1 MLYWVFISMY
11 KDHISKEV
19 IDDKVSRELVSL
31 LFAGGL
37 RANFFIFIGAPV
49 FSLLLKSF
57 IPIVTIFSWT
67 VLMVFLAAVRSFLCQ
82 LYNRKE
88 EAGYSGVI
96 LEKSYWVM
104 TSLLGIGWGLLALMP
119 GIFSN
124 IFSQV
129 MIFFIMMGVIYIAII
144 VLAMSRLLLFLYITP
159 FPVFL
164 SYSLFRSSHPWAIHL
179 SCLAFIFWGI
189 MIWLGWQQHKS
200 LVNRLILQFTN
211 ELLIKQLQ
219 VSIENEKSV
228 NRAKREFLANMSH
241 EIRTPMNGI
250 IGMTELVLETP
261 LDPVQLQYLENV
273 KKSADSLLGLLNDIL
288 DFSKI
293 EAGQLVLESE
303 TFNLPAMLDHVGSMM
318 HYAAEQKGLR
328 LVMPSSVSGLPSFI
342 VGDELRLRQVL
353 TNLIS
358 NGLKFT
364 PEGSVEVAVAA
375 EDMAGKKVMLHFT
388 VMDSGIGIPRAKRDV
403 IFTSF
408 SQADSTTARKY
419 GGTGLGLAICRQ
431 LVELMGGSIWFEDN
445 DNGGTIFHF
454 TVVCGLGEEPVEEL
468 TEMIP
473 VDTGSLSV
481 LLVDDNVVN
490 RDLAMIFLQRHG
502 HQVTVAENGLEA
514 LKQIVEQDFDLI
526 FMDVQMPVM
535 DGLTAC
541 GVIRKGE
548 ESGDLKGYGLPA
560 GLKKKLS
567 HLHGKHIPI
576 VAMTAN
582 AMKGDREKCL
592 AAGMDGYLT
601 KPFRREEI
609 LQVLGK
615 ISQKFALTDKITDN
629 GSYREKENVDTPA
642 WLDQKAQLQQADEN
656 PTVSKTT
663 SEVGFSDR
671 QADKKISAKVR
682 DHLKA
687 MYRLED
693 TEIEIFLQSSRKSVV
708 ENLDEAGICA
718 KNGDLV
724 GMKAVVHSV
733 KGSLL
738 NLGLGE
744 FAERA
749 QAIELELETGEV
761 TTCRKQLDS
770 LRHALSG
777 FLLES
782 DHGEQER

>member
-1 MLYWVFISMY
+1 MY
-11 KDHISKEV
+11 KDHTSQEV
-19 IDDKVSRELVSL
+19 INDRVSRELVSL
-31 LFAGGL
+31 LFAGGF
-37 RANFFIFIGAPV
+37 RANVFIFIGAPL
-49 FSLLLKSF
+49 FSLLLKPF
-57 IPIVTIFSWT
+57 IPIVIIFSWA
-67 VLMVFLAAVRSFLCQ
+67 VLMVFLAAVRFFLCQ
-82 LYNRKE
+82 LYSRKE
-88 EAGYSGVI
+88 EAGYSSVA
-96 LEKSYWVM
+96 LEKAYRVM
-104 TSLLGIGWGLLALMP
+104 TALIGVGWGLLALMP
-119 GIFSN
+119 GIFSS

-129 MIFFIMMGVIYIAII
+129 MIFFIMMGVLYIAII
-144 VLAMSRLLLFLYITP
+144 VLAMDRFLLFLYITP
-159 FPVFL
+159 FPALL
-164 SYSLFRSSHPWAIHL
+164 SYALFRASHPWAVHL
-179 SCLAFIFWGI
+179 TSLLFIFWGI
-189 MIWLGWQQHKS
+189 MIWLGWQQYKS
-200 LVNRLILQFTN
+200 LVRNLVLQFTN

-250 IGMTELVLETP
+250 IGMTELVLETS

-293 EAGQLVLESE
+293 EAGQLVLESK

-318 HYAAEQKGLR
+318 HYLAEQKGLR
-328 LVMPSSVSGLPSFI
+328 LVLPSSVSHLPSFI

-353 TNLIS
+353 TNLVS

-375 EDMAGKKVMLHFT
+375 EKVTGKEVMLHFT
-388 VMDSGIGIPRAKRDV
+388 VIDSGIGIPRSKRDV
-403 IFTSF
+403 VFSSF

-419 GGTGLGLAICRQ
+419 GGTGLGLAISRQ

-445 DNGGTIFHF
+445 DNGGTKFHF
-454 TVVCGLGEEPVEEL
+454 TVVCGLGEEPVEEPA
-468 TEMIP
+468 EMIP
-473 VDTGSLSV
+473 MDIDHLSV

-502 HQVTVAENGLEA
+502 HQVAVAENGLEA
-514 LKQIVEQDFDLI
+514 LKKIVKEDFDLI
-526 FMDVQMPVM
+526 VMDLQMPVM

-541 GVIRKGE
+541 KVIRKSE
-548 ESGDLKGYGLPA
+548 EGDCPQGFALPA
-560 GLKKKLS
+560 GLKEKLS

-629 GSYREKENVDTPA
+629 ESCREKENIDKPA
-642 WLDQKAQLQQADEN
+642 WLDPDPTDQPQRSKEN
-656 PTVSKTT
+656 PTA
-663 SEVGFSDR
+663 SEIPSGMEFP
-671 QADKKISAKVR
+671 DKPVEKISKRVR
-682 DHLKA
+682 DHLSTT
-687 MYRLED
+687 YRLEGA
-693 TEIEIFLQSSRKSVV
+693 EIEIFLQSSRKSVA
-708 ENLDEAGICA
+708 ENLEKAETCG
-718 KNGDLV
+718 KNGDFT
-724 GMKAVVHSV
+724 GMKAVIHSV

-738 NLGLGE
+738 NLGLSE

-749 QAIELELETGEV
+749 QVIESELEAGGGV
-761 TTCRKQLDS
+761 TCQEQLNG
-770 LRHALSG
+770 LRHALSD

-782 DHGEQER
+782 DNGEQESGNG

>member
-1 MLYWVFISMY
+1 MY

-19 IDDKVSRELVSL
+19 IDEKVSRELVSL
-31 LFAGGL
+31 LFAGGF
-37 RANFFIFIGAPV
+37 RANSFVFIGAPV

-57 IPIVTIFSWT
+57 IPIIFIFSWA
-67 VLMVFLAAVRSFLCQ
+67 VLMVFLAAVRLFLCQ
-82 LYNRKE
+82 LYSWKE
-88 EAGYSGVI
+88 EEGHSSKT
-96 LEKSYWVM
+96 LEKAYLVM
-104 TSLLGIGWGLLALMP
+104 TVLIGVGWGLLALMP

-129 MIFFIMMGVIYIAII
+129 MIFFIMMGVLYIAII
-144 VLAMSRLLLFLYITP
+144 VLAMNRLLLFLYITP
-159 FPVFL
+159 FPVL
-164 SYSLFRSSHPWAIHL
+164 LGYALFRASHPWAVHL
-179 SCLAFIFWGI
+179 SSLSFIFWGI
-189 MIWLGWQQHKS
+189 MVWLGWQQHKD
-200 LVNRLILQFTN
+200 LVRNLVLQFTN
-211 ELLIKQLQ
+211 ELLIRQLQ

-250 IGMTELVLETP
+250 IGMTELVLETS

-293 EAGQLVLESE
+293 EAGQLVLESK

-318 HYAAEQKGLR
+318 HYVAEQKGIR
-328 LVMPSSVSGLPSFI
+328 LVMPPSVSGLPPFI

-364 PEGSVEVAVAA
+364 PEGSVEVTVKA
-375 EDMAGKKVMLHFT
+375 ENVTGDEVMLYFT
-388 VMDSGIGIPRAKRDV
+388 VIDSGIGIPRSKRDV
-403 IFTSF
+403 VFSSF

-445 DNGGTIFHF
+445 DNGGTRFHF
-454 TVVCGLGEEPVEEL
+454 TVVCGLGEEPVEEP
-468 TEMIP
+468 TEITPM
-473 VDTGSLSV
+473 DTGHLSV

-514 LKQIVEQDFDLI
+514 LEKIVERDFDLI

-541 GVIRKGE
+541 KVIRKGE
-548 ESGDLKGYGLPA
+548 EGGDPEGYALPV
-560 GLKKKLS
+560 GLKEKLS
-567 HLHGKHIPI
+567 SLQGKHIPI

-615 ISQKFALTDKITDN
+615 ISQKFALTEKITDN
-629 GSYREKENVDTPA
+629 ESYREKQNIAEPA
-642 WLDQKAQLQQADEN
+642 WLDPTAQPQQNNEK
-656 PTVSKTT
+656 PTAVEIS
-663 SEVGFSDR
+663 SGAGFSDKSV
-671 QADKKISAKVR
+671 DETISGKVR
-682 DHLKA
+682 DHLKTT
-687 MYRLED
+687 YRLENA
-693 TEIEIFLQSSRKSVV
+693 EIEIFLQSSRKSVA
-708 ENLDEAGICA
+708 ENLDKAVKCGE
-718 KNGDLV
+718 NGDFA

-749 QAIELELETGEV
+749 QVIELKLEAGEV
-761 TTCRKQLDS
+761 LTCQKQLN
-770 LRHALSG
+770 RMRNALSD
-777 FLLES
+777 FLLEN

>member
-1 MLYWVFISMY
+1 MY
-11 KDHISKEV
+11 KDHISQEV

-31 LFAGGL
+31 LFAGGF
-37 RANFFIFIGAPV
+37 RANVFIFIGAPV

-57 IPIVTIFSWT
+57 IPIIIVFSWA
-67 VLMVFLAAVRSFLCQ
+67 VLMVFLAAVRFFLCQ
-82 LYNRKE
+82 LYSRKE
-88 EAGYSGVI
+88 EAGYSSVT
-96 LEKSYWVM
+96 LEKAYRVM
-104 TSLLGIGWGLLALMP
+104 TALIGVGWGLLALLP
-119 GIFSN
+119 GIFSS

-129 MIFFIMMGVIYIAII
+129 MIFFIMMGVLYTAII
-144 VLAMSRLLLFLYITP
+144 VLAMNRFLLFLYITP
-159 FPVFL
+159 FPVLL
-164 SYSLFRSSHPWAIHL
+164 SYALFRASHPWAVHL
-179 SCLAFIFWGI
+179 SSLSFIFWVI

-200 LVNRLILQFTN
+200 LVRNLVLQFTN

-293 EAGQLVLESE
+293 EAGQLVLESK

-318 HYAAEQKGLR
+318 HYVAEQKGLR
-328 LVMPSSVSGLPSFI
+328 LVMPSSVPHLPSFI
-342 VGDELRLRQVL
+342 MGDELRLRQVL

-375 EDMAGKKVMLHFT
+375 EEMTGKEVMLHFT

-403 IFTSF
+403 IFASF

-419 GGTGLGLAICRQ
+419 GGTGLGLAISRQ

-445 DNGGTIFHF
+445 DNGGTKFHF
-454 TVVCGLGEEPVEEL
+454 TVVCGLGEEPVEEP

-473 VDTGSLSV
+473 VDIDRLSV

-502 HQVTVAENGLEA
+502 HQVAVAENGLEA
-514 LKQIVEQDFDLI
+514 LKKIVEEDFDLI

-541 GVIRKGE
+541 KVIRKGE
-548 ESGDLKGYGLPA
+548 EGVCPEGFALPA
-560 GLKKKLS
+560 GLKEKLS
-567 HLHGKHIPI
+567 HLHGKHLPI

-592 AAGMDGYLT
+592 AAGMDSYLT

-629 GSYREKENVDTPA
+629 ESYREKENIDKPA
-642 WLDQKAQLQQADEN
+642 WLDPDPTDQPQESKDN
-656 PTVSKTT
+656 PTAAGIPP
-663 SEVGFSDR
+663 EVEFPY
-671 QADKKISAKVR
+671 KPVEKISKRVR
-682 DHLKA
+682 DHLSTT
-687 MYRLED
+687 YRLED
-693 TEIEIFLQSSRKSVV
+693 AEIEIFLQSSRKSVT
-708 ENLDEAGICA
+708 ENLDKAGACG
-718 KNGDLV
+718 KNGDFT

-738 NLGLGE
+738 NLGLSE

-749 QAIELELETGEV
+749 QVIELELEAGGV
-761 TTCRKQLDS
+761 STCQKQLNG
-770 LRHALSG
+770 LRHALSD
-777 FLLES
+777 FLLEN
-782 DHGEQER
+782 DNGEQESGNG